1 MCLMTRDLA
10 RLGAAVRAAYS
21 GMGLNQRQFSD
32 ACGVSRATL
41 GRLESGSGPEPSAT
55 TLARVEKGLG
65 WPAGTALA
73 VADGAEPPEPGPVR
87 QTTIPKP
94 PAWTADPG
102 LLDRLP
108 EQIQAELQEG
118 HLLGLDVIEVGPPE
132 ARARMVVVVK
142 RDESGT
148 APDPEAVRAAIED
161 WKRRQ
166 QELRKRP
173 DA

>member
-1 MCLMTRDLA
+1 MTRDWV
-10 RLGAAVRAAYS
+10 RLGTAIRAAYQA
-21 GMGLNQRQFSD
+21 MGLNQRQFYET
-32 ACGVSRATL
+32 AGISRSTMR
-41 GRLESGSGPEPSAT
+41 RLEAGDGPEPSTAT
-55 TLARVEKGLG
+55 LIRVEKAVG
-65 WPAGTALA
+65 WPIGTCLA
-73 VADGAEPPEPGPVR
+73 IAEGAEPPEPGPVR

-94 PAWTADPG
+94 PAWASDPG